1 MSETVYTLLVGPRA
15 CGKTTMGTLVRDLF
29 HTDNVVF
36 VDTSSILDWARQRND
51 PIGEEL
57 RMLRREQ
64 SRGIILP
71 ATLVFNAINAWEVE
85 MRTRRHLAHLIL
97 AGSPRDPEQ
106 CKLWKSTRGN
116 RVRVIHIQSEMEG
129 VMAGVNTRQSE
140 TGCTRDDESNESL
153 FTSYREYREKVVPGL
168 NILNGHVLHLR
179 REEPLNN
186 QIEKVIGHIIAPDG
200 VKNKLIRR
208 LNSPQHPVRERIEQI
223 SSRYCPNKMIAA

>member
-1 MSETVYTLLVGPRA
+1 
-15 CGKTTMGTLVRDLF
+15 
-29 HTDNVVF
+29 
-36 VDTSSILDWARQRND
+36 
-51 PIGEEL
+51 
-57 RMLRREQ
+57 
-64 SRGIILP
+64 
-71 ATLVFNAINAWEVE
+71 
-85 MRTRRHLAHLIL
+85 
-97 AGSPRDPEQ
+97 
-106 CKLWKSTRGN
+106 
-116 RVRVIHIQSEMEG
+116 MEG

-179 REEPLNN
+179 REEPLIN